1 MRLGVN
7 TLFLVPGDVGGTET
21 YVRETLRAAVAT
33 FPEVEFVLLT
43 NKENTTLFAEIFR
56 DNTNVTCVSLNFSAA
71 RRPLRIILEQT
82 LLPLVVGRHRID
94 LLWSPGYTAPFYCR
108 CPQVVTVCDLQ
119 YKRYPEDMSWLERV
133 TLDFLVRG
141 ACRWSNAVLA
151 ISEFSRQEIIR
162 HKFAGAE
169 KTFSHLLGVDSSFA
183 CEHNEQEVAQ
193 TLSQL
198 SIPRPF
204 ILSVAHSYPHK
215 KLDLLVEAFT
225 LVEKSIPHHL
235 VIVGKARR
243 GEAKIEAAL
252 KRLNNPA
259 RYLRFNQ
266 GIPLRSLQHL
276 YHGADM
282 FVLPSAYEG
291 FGLPV
296 VEAMLAGTPVLT
308 SNEASLAEVGGKHA
322 FRFEE
327 LSAEC
332 VAENI
337 IHVLQL
343 DTGSRQHQVGMARQ
357 WAASFTW
364 KQAAEQMFAV
374 FNNVLSKRIT
384 TQ

>member
-21 YVRETLRAAVAT
+21 YVRETLRAAAAT
-33 FPEVEFVLLT
+33 FPEVELVLFT
-43 NKENTTLFAEIFR
+43 NRENTPLFAEIFG
-56 DNTNVTCVSLNFSAA
+56 DTANVTCVPLNFSAA
-71 RRPLRIILEQT
+71 TRPSRIILEQT

-141 ACRWSNAVLA
+141 ACRWSSAVLA
-151 ISEFSRQEIIR
+151 ISEFSRREINH
-162 HKFAGAE
+162 HKFAGAD
-169 KTFSHLLGVDSSFA
+169 KTYSHLLGVDPSFA
-183 CEHNEQEVAQ
+183 CEHNEEEISQ

-204 ILSVAHSYPHK
+204 ILAVAHSYPHK
-215 KLDLLVEAFT
+215 KLDLLVEAFS
-225 LVEKSIPHHL
+225 LVESQIPHNL

-243 GEAKIEAAL
+243 GEAKIEAAV

-259 RYLRFNQ
+259 RYQRFDQ
-266 GIPLRSLQHL
+266 GIPFRSLQHL
-276 YHGADM
+276 YHAADM

-296 VEAMLAGTPVLT
+296 IEAMLSGTPVLT
-308 SNEASLAEVGGKHA
+308 SNEASLAEVGGQHA

-327 LSAEC
+327 FSAEC

-343 DTGSRQHQVGMARQ
+343 DTGSRQHRVGMAKQ

-364 KQAAEQMFAV
+364 KRTAEQMFTV

>member
-33 FPEVEFVLLT
+33 FPEVEFVLFT
-43 NKENTTLFAEIFR
+43 NRENTPLFGEIFG
-56 DNTNVTCVSLNFSAA
+56 DTANVTCVPLDFPATT
-71 RRPLRIILEQT
+71 RPLRIILEQT

-108 CPQVVTVCDLQ
+108 CPRVVTVCDLQ

-133 TLDFLVRG
+133 TLDVLVRG

-169 KTFSHLLGVDSSFA
+169 KTYSHLLGVDPSFA
-183 CEHNEQEVAQ
+183 CEHNEQEISQ

-198 SIPRPF
+198 SIPRPY

-215 KLDLLVEAFT
+215 KLDLLVEAFA

-252 KRLNNPA
+252 KRLDNPA

-266 GIPLRSLQHL
+266 GIPFRSLQHL
-276 YHGADM
+276 YQGADM

-296 VEAMLAGTPVLT
+296 VEAMLSGTPVLT
-308 SNEASLAEVGGKHA
+308 SSEASLVEVGGQHA
-322 FRFEE
+322 FRFKE
-327 LSAEC
+327 LSAEG
-332 VAENI
+332 VAESI
-337 IHVLQL
+337 MQVLQL
-343 DTGSRQHQVGMARQ
+343 DATNRLHRVRMARQ

-364 KQAAEQMFAV
+364 KRAAEQMFTV

-384 TQ
+384 T

>member
-21 YVRETLRAAVAT
+21 YVRETLRAAVAI
-33 FPEVEFVLLT
+33 FPEVEFVLFT
-43 NKENTTLFAEIFR
+43 NRENTPLFAEIFR
-56 DNTNVTCVSLNFSAA
+56 DTANVTCVPLNFSAA
-71 RRPLRIILEQT
+71 TRPLRIILEQT
-82 LLPLVVGRHRID
+82 LLPLFVGRHHID

-141 ACRWSNAVLA
+141 ACRWSSAVLA
-151 ISEFSRQEIIR
+151 ISEFSRQEIIH
-162 HKFAGAE
+162 HKFASAE
-169 KTFSHLLGVDSSFA
+169 KTFSHLLGVDPSFA
-183 CEHNEQEVAQ
+183 CEHNEQEGAQ

-198 SIPRPF
+198 SIPRPYV
-204 ILSVAHSYPHK
+204 LSVAHSYPHK
-215 KLDLLVEAFT
+215 KLDLLVEAFA

-243 GEAKIEAAL
+243 GEGKIEAAL
-252 KRLNNPA
+252 KRLDNRS

-266 GIPLRSLQHL
+266 GIPFRSLQHL
-276 YHGADM
+276 YQSADM

-296 VEAMLAGTPVLT
+296 VEAMLSGTPVLT
-308 SNEASLAEVGGKHA
+308 SNEASLAEVGGQHA
-322 FRFEE
+322 FRFQE
-327 LSAEC
+327 LSAEG
-332 VAENI
+332 VAESI
-337 IHVLQL
+337 MHVLQL
-343 DTGSRQHQVGMARQ
+343 DATNRLHRVREARQ

-364 KQAAEQMFAV
+364 KRAAEQMFTV
-374 FNNVLSKRIT
+374 FTNVLSKRIT
-384 TQ
+384 T